1 MVSQCSCDRLSKLAP
16 STEARQRAQKQ
27 LHAQSLER
35 PSRASGRCPGGDR
48 RSSPPA
54 RSSSDFQ
61 LETASIR
68 MHMWHG
74 THPSQL
80 PRRLPDPPRSDGPSR
95 DLQRVPDPNR
105 QYSLPRTVTSIEARL
120 RESQRR
126 ILPKRLPD
134 PPRSDGPSRDL
145 RRVHWQFSRSRTGAS
160 IEARLREAQRQTV
173 PKGLPDPPRSDRP
186 SRVLWRVPGP
196 NRQFPVPR
204 TGIRS

>member
-95 DLQRVPDPNR
+95 DLQRV
-105 QYSLPRTVTSIEARL
+105 
-120 RESQRR
+120 
-126 ILPKRLPD
+126 
-134 PPRSDGPSRDL
+134 
-145 RRVHWQFSRSRTGAS
+145 HWQFSRSRTGAS